1 METQTDPD
9 DMEEQLKAAQEA
21 LIETK
26 VSCSCTC
33 SSVKGAG
40 SRSLNRLD
48 AEQALTLW
56 RAAQSQVS
64 VSKGW

>member
-1 METQTDPD
+1 MEMQTDPD
-9 DMEEQLKAAQEA
+9 EMEEQLKAAQEA

-33 SSVKGAG
+33 SSVKCAG
-40 SRSLNRLD
+40 TRNFNRLD

-56 RAAQSQVS
+56 RAAQTQVS